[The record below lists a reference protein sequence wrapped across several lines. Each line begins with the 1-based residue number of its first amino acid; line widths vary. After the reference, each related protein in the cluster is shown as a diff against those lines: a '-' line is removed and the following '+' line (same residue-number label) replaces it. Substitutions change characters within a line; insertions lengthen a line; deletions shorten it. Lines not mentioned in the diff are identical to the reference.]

1 MRLPIVQFAPALVAL
16 TFALTASAEVPKLGK
31 SSVAFTAVGPG
42 GLKINGT
49 GNKVSVAKD
58 GDRVKFTS
66 SIKNMKTGIGLRDK
80 HLNKAL
86 KVPEDEKNDKT
97 ASFTFDESK
106 LKRSGG
112 KVTGEFSMNG
122 GKKDV
127 PVTYT
132 VAGKDVTANFTV
144 NITDYGIPE
153 QCYLGVCCDNNVA
166 VTVKLSLKD

>member
-1 MRLPIVQFAPALVAL
+1 MRLPIVQFAPVLAAL

-31 SSVAFTAVGPG
+31 SSVAFTAKGPG

-49 GNKVSVAKD
+49 GNKVSVEKD
-58 GDRVKFTS
+58 GDRVKFVS

-86 KVPEDEKNDKT
+86 RVPENDKDPKT

-112 KVTGEFSMNG
+112 KVTGAFSMNG
-122 GKKDV
+122 KTHDV

-132 VAGKDVTANFTV
+132 VEGKDVTANFIV
-144 NITDYGIPE
+144 NITQYGLEE
-153 QCYLGVCCDNNVA
+153 QCYMGVCCENDVA
-166 VTVKLSLKD
+166 VTVKLTLKD